1 MAKNQ
6 EFIRVNIT
14 RYRDMLRYPMD
25 AERRAIVKQL
35 LRWAEDDLAVAL
47 PGTTAERPD
56 PSRRPIIIRGPKRPL
71 APNWAF
77 HAKRI

>member
-35 LRWAEDDLAVAL
+35 LRWAEDDLAVSL
-47 PGTTAERPD
+47 SGTIAERPD
-56 PSRRPIIIRGPKRPL
+56 TSRGPIIVRGPKRPL
-71 APNWAF
+71 SPNWAF
-77 HAKRI
+77 HAKRV